1 LSSLARRRLGRG
13 VTIVTATASA
23 ARSRYRPRATCSIIE
38 SADRCGA
45 QVVRDRADAPVTA
58 LFAGVRM
65 NARIKQLRDLVVALD
80 RADRNQQPLDPDTY
94 RAAAKAAFT
103 LTKQEMGL
111 LPMADF
117 AGPVNALQNMAENI
131 YFGINGC
138 FADLDGSGRA
148 PVAASAAKALLGRLS
163 AQKSQDVRQICDELY
178 DRLRTPKAKGE
189 RGRNTAG
196 TNG

>member
-1 LSSLARRRLGRG
+1 
-13 VTIVTATASA
+13 
-23 ARSRYRPRATCSIIE
+23 
-38 SADRCGA
+38 
-45 QVVRDRADAPVTA
+45 
-58 LFAGVRM
+58 M

-80 RADRNQQPLDPDTY
+80 RADRNQQSLDPDTY
-94 RAAAKAAFT
+94 RAAAKAAFS

-138 FADLDGSGRA
+138 FADLDGTGRA
-148 PVAASAAKALLGRLS
+148 PVAATAAKAFLGRMR
-163 AQKSQDVRQICDELY
+163 AVPPQDIRKISEQLFE
-178 DRLRTPKAKGE
+178 RLRGPANDRQP

>member
-1 LSSLARRRLGRG
+1 MLTL
-13 VTIVTATASA
+13 
-23 ARSRYRPRATCSIIE
+23 
-38 SADRCGA
+38 
-45 QVVRDRADAPVTA
+45 QH

-80 RADRNQQPLDPDTY
+80 RADRNQQTLDPDTY
-94 RAAAKAAFT
+94 RAAAKAAFS
-103 LTKQEMGL
+103 LTRQEMGL

-138 FADLDGSGRA
+138 FADLDGTGRA
-148 PVAASAAKALLGRLS
+148 PAAATTAKALLGRMR
-163 AQKSQDVRQICDELY
+163 AKPTNDIRQISEQLFE
-178 DRLRTPKAKGE
+178 RLRTPAASGRPR

-196 TNG
+196 TKG

>member
-1 LSSLARRRLGRG
+1 
-13 VTIVTATASA
+13 
-23 ARSRYRPRATCSIIE
+23 
-38 SADRCGA
+38 
-45 QVVRDRADAPVTA
+45 
-58 LFAGVRM
+58 M

-94 RAAAKAAFT
+94 RAAAKAAFS

-138 FADLDGSGRA
+138 FADLDGTGRA
-148 PVAASAAKALLGRLS
+148 PVAATMAKALLGRMR
-163 AQKSQDVRQICDELY
+163 ARPTHDIRQISEQLFE
-178 DRLRTPKAKGE
+178 RLCTPAANGRPR

-196 TNG
+196 TKG

>member
-1 LSSLARRRLGRG
+1 
-13 VTIVTATASA
+13 
-23 ARSRYRPRATCSIIE
+23 
-38 SADRCGA
+38 
-45 QVVRDRADAPVTA
+45 
-58 LFAGVRM
+58 M

-80 RADRNQQPLDPDTY
+80 RADRNQQSLDPDTY
-94 RAAAKAAFT
+94 RAAAKAALS

-148 PVAASAAKALLGRLS
+148 PIAATTAKALVGRMR
-163 AQKSQDVRQICDELY
+163 ATPTQDIRKISEDLFA
-178 DRLRTPKAKGE
+178 RLRAPGSDGQPQH
-189 RGRNTAG
+189 GRNTAG
-196 TNG
+196 TSG